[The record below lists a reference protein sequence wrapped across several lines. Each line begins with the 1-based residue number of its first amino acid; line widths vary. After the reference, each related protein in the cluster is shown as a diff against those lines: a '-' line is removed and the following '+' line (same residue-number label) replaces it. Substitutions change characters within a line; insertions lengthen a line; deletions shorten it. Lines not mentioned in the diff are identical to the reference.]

1 MAMPSYEERDAIT
14 TRLLAYTITGS
25 VFAAVFTLRAPLRVV
40 GALWS
45 DDGAE
50 ARPSLMS
57 EARSAARVATGY
69 ALGA

>member
-1 MAMPSYEERDAIT
+1 MAMPGYEGRDAFG
-14 TRLLAYTITGS
+14 TRLLALTITGA
-25 VFAAVFTLRAPLRVV
+25 VFATVFTLRAPLRVV

-57 EARSAARVATGY
+57 EARSVARAATGY

>member
-1 MAMPSYEERDAIT
+1 MAMPSYEGRDAVG
-14 TRLLAYTITGS
+14 TRLLAHAITGV
-25 VFAAVFTLRAPLRVV
+25 VFAAVFTLGAPLRVI

>member
-1 MAMPSYEERDAIT
+1 MAMPAYEPRTEAG
-14 TRLLAYTITGS
+14 TRLLGLTVTAT
-25 VFAAVFTLRAPLRVV
+25 VFVAVFTVRAPLRVI

-57 EARSAARVATGY
+57 EARSVARAATGY